1 VVVAAIVG
9 SFRVAAA
16 TAGSFRVVGAATAG
30 SLRVSS
36 ALAILGRMIG
46 EVAPVLFLALGR
58 PLPPQ
63 TNLVLRPFHKP

>member
-16 TAGSFRVVGAATAG
+16 TAGSFRVVGAATAV

-58 PLPPQ
+58 PPQ